1 MTTEITLFH
10 LSAGARV
17 HVRAANLRENDAG
30 QHGVPETEGKRAA
43 RFEMP
48 RIDARNISTF
58 ENGIDESSI
67 EFEIL
72 DRLMDVIND

>member
-43 RFEMP
+43 RFEHAADRRAKYLDLRMESMN
-48 RIDARNISTF
+48 RQLNRNFGKI
-58 ENGIDESSI
+58 NG
-67 EFEIL
+67 
-72 DRLMDVIND
+72 RN

>member
-30 QHGVPETEGKRAA
+30 QHGVPETEGKRVA
-43 RFEMP
+43 RFEH
-48 RIDARNISTF
+48 AA
-58 ENGIDESSI
+58 
-67 EFEIL
+67 
-72 DRLMDVIND
+72 DRRAKYFQV